1 MQLSI
6 KLLVALFITVLFSQP
21 LFAEADCSKEQV
33 MKAVDEAVTVLQQKG
48 EAGLQKVGE
57 IRFCD
62 DNYVFVNDFDGK
74 TLMHIK
80 PQLVGKV
87 LIDLKDDKGK
97 RFFADFTTMAQS
109 TKGSF
114 KGKNYYNGT
123 GWVTYRWPKPG
134 EKAFSPKLTY
144 IKACLMDK
152 QNVYV
157 GAGIYQ

>member
-1 MQLSI
+1 VFL
-6 KLLVALFITVLFSQP
+6 SQP
-21 LFAEADCSKEQV
+21 LLAEAKCSEEHV
-33 MKAVDEAVTVLQQKG
+33 MKAVEEAVAVLQQKG
-48 EAGLQKVGE
+48 EAGLTKVGE

-62 DNYVFVNDFDGK
+62 DNYVFVNDFAGK

-80 PQLVGKV
+80 PQLIGKV
-87 LIDLKDDKGK
+87 LIELKDDKGK
-97 RFFADFTTMAQS
+97 RFFADFTAMAQS
-109 TKGSF
+109 SKGSV
-114 KGKNYYNGT
+114 KGKSYYNGT

-144 IKACLMDK
+144 VKGCLMAN